1 MSDLPKVHIRLT
13 VSSLEKSRSFYE
25 KFLGVA
31 PVKVKPG
38 YVKFL
43 PPFGPLNLSIMEG
56 AGDMGRGHVDHV
68 GFQVASEE
76 IVVREM
82 ARVKAAGLPVRE
94 EFSTDCCHA
103 NQDKFWV
110 EDPDGID
117 WEIYVLN
124 EDIENN
130 FARSKTDGT
139 VITSEGLVIK
149 PGEGIKT
156 KAIAVAPETTTTSCC
171 GTKAEV
177 APEVVVEAT
186 KTSCCGTKA
195 EVVPE
200 VVVAATK
207 PSSSCCADSH

>member
-1 MSDLPKVHIRLT
+1 LLLEKEADMSELPKVHIRLA
-13 VSSLEKSRSFYE
+13 VSSLEKSRPFYE

-43 PPFGPLNLSIMEG
+43 PPFGPLNLSLME
-56 AGDMGRGHVDHV
+56 ASGDMGRGHIDHV

-110 EDPDGID
+110 QDPDGID

-130 FARSKTDGT
+130 FARSRKDGT
-139 VITSEGLVIK
+139 VITSEGTVIK
-149 PGEGIKT
+149 GSGREVKVEAT
-156 KAIAVAPETTTTSCC
+156 AVVAPE
-171 GTKAEV
+171 A
-177 APEVVVEAT
+177 
-186 KTSCCGTKA
+186 KTSCCASKA

-200 VVVAATK
+200 VVVVETKAAT
-207 PSSSCCADSH
+207 SCCASH

>member
-13 VSSLEKSRSFYE
+13 VSSLEKSRPFYE
-25 KFLGVA
+25 KFLGVE

-43 PPFGPLNLSIMEG
+43 PPFGPLNLSLMEG

-82 ARVKAAGLPVRE
+82 ARVKAAGLSVRE

-110 EDPDGID
+110 QDPDGID

-130 FARSKTDGT
+130 FARSRKDGT
-139 VITSEGLVIK
+139 VITSEGTVIK
-149 PGEGIKT
+149 RGEEVKT
-156 KAIAVAPETTTTSCC
+156 EAKAEVAPEAKKTSCC
-171 GTKAEV
+171 ETKAEV
-177 APEVVVEAT
+177 APEVVIEPK
-186 KTSCCGTKA
+186 KTSCCAG
-195 EVVPE
+195 
-200 VVVAATK
+200 
-207 PSSSCCADSH
+207 SH